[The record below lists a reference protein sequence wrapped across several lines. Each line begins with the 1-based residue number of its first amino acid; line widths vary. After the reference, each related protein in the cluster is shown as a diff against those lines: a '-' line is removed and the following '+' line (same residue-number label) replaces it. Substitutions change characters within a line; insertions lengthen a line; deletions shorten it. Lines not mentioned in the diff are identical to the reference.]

1 MRAIY
6 SILLIIL
13 FLGCEDKVNY
23 EKPEGLIGKSKMVDL
38 LFDMHL
44 AVGTSNIQNV
54 NLEKNRNY
62 MSLVFA
68 KYGIDSTQF
77 ATSNIYYTSN
87 INEYEEIYEEVQRRL
102 DTIKNFYQDRLDS
115 LVGEQTTQRNKAVQK
130 KTDSLEKYQKRRN

>member
-1 MRAIY
+1 MKIFYFLFAV
-6 SILLIIL
+6 ILI
-13 FLGCEDKVNY
+13 FSCSDKVNY
-23 EKPEGLIGKSKMVDL
+23 EKPEDLIGKEEMTNL
-38 LFDMHL
+38 LYDMHL
-44 AVGTSNIQNV
+44 AVGTSNVKNV
-54 NLEKNRNY
+54 HLEKNRNY

-68 KYGIDSTQF
+68 KYGVDSTQF

>member
-1 MRAIY
+1 
-6 SILLIIL
+6 
-13 FLGCEDKVNY
+13 
-23 EKPEGLIGKSKMVDL
+23 
-38 LFDMHL
+38 
-44 AVGTSNIQNV
+44 
-54 NLEKNRNY
+54 

-115 LVGEQTTQRNKAVQK
+115 LAGKQTMERNRAIQK
-130 KTDSLEKYQKRRN
+130 NKDSLAKYQKRRN